1 MATIVLYKDKL
12 NSVVGLIN
20 NIVTS
25 SNNLNT
31 QLGSLK
37 TTLQGVS
44 SSTCNLRE
52 TVDNISSSTKT
63 EKEKVKD
70 LKKLNKKVGEFIS
83 VAVKKDNSAKEQIEK
98 TKEEF
103 YTKYSYLKPDCEK
116 STLEKICD
124 GVLSAYEW
132 CAENWQIIDSII
144 NVIKVIAV
152 VVVIV
157 AASVATFGAA
167 AVIAAAVVGAVV
179 GLSCQFVSD
188 AFSAAASGDWDAS
201 WQDYVG
207 SAIGGAVGGI
217 LMLTGNATLACTVDA
232 GISSFLS
239 GHLSNLTG
247 GEKKSSLSIMGDT
260 VFSAGLTFGLGKMLG
275 KPVNKLKNTL
285 SIRFSNI
292 HMLKRLAGQGNY
304 DAAFRAV
311 TTRLANNNATK
322 FTWKTI
328 RNGIVAGMTDSYAE
342 NAVQGGI
349 SGFSERISE
358 NLAKNND
365 KIDISIDYSK
375 FSSFQY

>member
-12 NSVVGLIN
+12 NSVGGFIN
-20 NIVTS
+20 NVVTS
-25 SNNLNT
+25 SNNLNA

-63 EKEKVKD
+63 EKEKIND

-83 VAVKKDNSAKEQIEK
+83 VAAKKDNSAKEQIEK
-98 TKEEF
+98 SKEEF
-103 YTKYSYLKPDCEK
+103 YTKYAYLKPECEK
-116 STLEKICD
+116 STLEKISDGWDSVCD
-124 GVLSAYEW
+124 W
-132 CAENWQIIDSII
+132 CAKNWESVV
-144 NVIKVIAV
+144 NVLAVI
-152 VVVIV
+152 VIV
-157 AASVATFGAA
+157 ATIVVVSVATFGAA
-167 AVIAAAVVGAVV
+167 AVIATAVVGAVV
-179 GLSCQFVSD
+179 GLGCQFVLD
-188 AFSAAASGDWDAS
+188 AYSAAASEDWDVS

-207 SAIGGAVGGI
+207 SAVGGAVGGI
-217 LMLTGNATLACTVDA
+217 LMLTGNPTLACTVDA

-247 GEKKSSLSIMGDT
+247 GDKQSSLAIMGET
-260 VFSAGLTFGLGKMLG
+260 VFSVGLTFGLGKMLG
-275 KPVNKLKNTL
+275 KPVNKIKNTL
-285 SIRFSNI
+285 STRFSNI

-304 DAAFRAV
+304 DAAFRAA
-311 TTRLANNNATK
+311 TTRLANNNGTK
-322 FTWKTI
+322 FTRKTI

-342 NAVQGGI
+342 SAVQGGI
-349 SGFSERISE
+349 RGLSERISE